1 MPPSHD
7 DHALAAAW
15 FAGMS
20 RVAQVDGDGMS
31 GVAHML
37 IATGVGAEAYT
48 PVQAAGHVMGV
59 RQMTDAVVKSIQTAV
74 SRLQGSFSCLGMSSY
89 PS

>member
-1 MPPSHD
+1 
-7 DHALAAAW
+7 
-15 FAGMS
+15 
-20 RVAQVDGDGMS
+20 
-31 GVAHML
+31 ML

-59 RQMTDAVVKSIQTAV
+59 RRQVTDAVVKSIQTAV
-74 SRLQGSFSCLGMSSY
+74 SRLQGSFSCSGMSNY